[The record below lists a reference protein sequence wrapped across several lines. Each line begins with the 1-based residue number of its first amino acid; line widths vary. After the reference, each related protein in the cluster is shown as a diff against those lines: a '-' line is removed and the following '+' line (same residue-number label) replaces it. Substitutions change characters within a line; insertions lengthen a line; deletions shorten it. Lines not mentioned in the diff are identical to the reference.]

1 MKNSKFIISD
11 SGGVQEEAAILRKP
25 LLIPR
30 EYTERPEMLNKF
42 NLLVNN
48 VKELNVES
56 KNLLNNVSKLSKT
69 VNESRLLYGDEK
81 VVNKIINE
89 LND

>member
-30 EYTERPEMLNKF
+30 EYTERPEMLEKF
-42 NLLVNN
+42 NLLVSSSEDL
-48 VKELNVES
+48 KIES
-56 KNLLNNVSKLSKT
+56 NKILNNVSKLYKT
-69 VNESRLLYGDEK
+69 VNKSRLLYGDEK
-81 VVNKIINE
+81 AVNKIINV
-89 LND
+89 LCD

>member
-30 EYTERPEMLNKF
+30 EYTERPEMLKMF
-42 NLLVNN
+42 NLLVSN
-48 VKELNVES
+48 VKELNKES
-56 KNLLNNVSKLSKT
+56 KDLLNNVSKLSKT

-81 VVNKIINE
+81 VVNKIIKE